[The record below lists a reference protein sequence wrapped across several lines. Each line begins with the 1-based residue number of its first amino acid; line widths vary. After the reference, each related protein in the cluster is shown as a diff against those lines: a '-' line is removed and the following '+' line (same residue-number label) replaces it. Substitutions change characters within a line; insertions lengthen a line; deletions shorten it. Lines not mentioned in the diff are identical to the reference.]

1 MSNNVLYDMSSS
13 SPSSSD
19 SESPVA
25 LGEYLDD
32 CLVDSYSGGS
42 DSKGSCEVSVTEM
55 PLPSKVPSSHKLRST
70 SPLKEI
76 RINPKVETIAF
87 GRQKQ
92 PTSSN
97 EDFKRTRR
105 QSQQGSRNKATR
117 RWM

>member
-19 SESPVA
+19 SESLVA
-25 LGEYLDD
+25 PREYLDD

-55 PLPSKVPSSHKLRST
+55 PLPSKVPSSHKLCST

-97 EDFKRTRR
+97 GDFKRIRR